1 MGILGHNVNAYVGV
15 GHDQKVGNTV
25 VLEYLVHIKL
35 NNYNSYPEDTTV
47 ISRTLTMT
55 NT

>member
-1 MGILGHNVNAYVGV
+1 MGILGLNVNVYIGV

-25 VLEYLVHIKL
+25 VLYLGHIKL
-35 NNYNSYPEDTTV
+35 NNYNSHPEDTTV